1 MYVLR
6 LVTDFL
12 IEVRGL
18 VHGLSIL
25 EGETYERFEETKKGG
40 LLNRGHSFNS
50 YVDQILPNFTFMICS
65 HDQAWTCY

>member
-40 LLNRGHSFNS
+40 LLNRGHSTATWTQF
-50 YVDQILPNFTFMICS
+50 YPILHS
-65 HDQAWTCY
+65 